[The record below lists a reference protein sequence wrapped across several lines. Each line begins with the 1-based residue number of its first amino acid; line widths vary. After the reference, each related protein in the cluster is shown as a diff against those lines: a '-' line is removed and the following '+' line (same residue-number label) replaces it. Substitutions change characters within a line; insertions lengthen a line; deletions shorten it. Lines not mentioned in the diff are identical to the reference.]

1 MRLPIPREHL
11 RLIQDI
17 NRSVIRQSIIL
28 IAKLMS
34 FKTSVLIWFSRFRGT
49 QPHPKL
55 TGWGFCMRQ
64 KNIGFEDRV
73 TNEHKVIVTELLDI
87 MP

>member
-1 MRLPIPREHL
+1 MEGLGEAVPREHL
-11 RLIQDI
+11 RLIQGI

-28 IAKLMS
+28 IVKLMS

-55 TGWGFCMRQ
+55 TGWGFCIRQ
-64 KNIGFEDRV
+64 RNMGFEDRV
-73 TNEHKVIVTELLDI
+73 TEEQIDLATNK
-87 MP
+87 